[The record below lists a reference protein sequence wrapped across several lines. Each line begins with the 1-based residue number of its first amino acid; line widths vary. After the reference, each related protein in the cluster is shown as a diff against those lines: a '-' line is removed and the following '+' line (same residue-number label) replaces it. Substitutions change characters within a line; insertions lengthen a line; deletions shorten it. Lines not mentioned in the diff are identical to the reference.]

1 MGLREQIIETLRSV
15 KDPEMREDVYSLR
28 MIEQLDVDEAA
39 KTVRFRFRPTSYRCP
54 IGIQLSLRVKQALME
69 LEELE
74 NVEIEVVGFALAD
87 QANQYLQ
94 SLDKT

>member
-1 MGLREQIIETLRSV
+1 
-15 KDPEMREDVYSLR
+15 
-28 MIEQLDVDEAA
+28 
-39 KTVRFRFRPTSYRCP
+39 
-54 IGIQLSLRVKQALME
+54 ME

-87 QANQYLQ
+87 QANHYLQ